1 MIETKGIEYSRRKTM
16 SEKEII
22 LFGENYAKEH
32 GYSSKLYS
40 ENSLKD
46 LTLLKILNNFGI
58 ILKDNDFSENN
69 LKNIE
74 YSEEK
79 IIVLKKEFQ
88 NYFDQRFYIVEC
100 LGNVL
105 LHLKYNNLKETF
117 LIKNKIENEI
127 LNKEAKLFAL
137 GFLMSEFEI
146 KEYLK
151 KGKSFYDISLECGVK
166 EDKIKE
172 RISFF

>member
-1 MIETKGIEYSRRKTM
+1 MKQKELTIQEKKTM
-16 SEKEII
+16 SDKELIY
-22 LFGENYAKEH
+22 LGENYAKEH
-32 GYSSKLYS
+32 GYNSKLYS

-117 LIKNKIENEI
+117 LIKNKTENEI

-151 KGKSFYDISLECGVK
+151 ENKSIYTSATKKI
-166 EDKIKE
+166 DKI
-172 RISFF
+172 